1 MKLEQIDNKFF
12 KGLEKK
18 KNEMK
23 TKSSI
28 FLIASIMTVFGIMM
42 IPDDISAETNQNSI
56 TVIPINEKISLQ
68 KTVTTMSIPQEN
80 TLPWGTVKGTAFDY
94 VERYPVIIQ
103 FYKGEDPVHVAQVD
117 VKGDGSYE
125 YKFRVRSLDSSTGE
139 FLNIFEGDYTVKI
152 FRVIPN
158 TNYLV

>member
-1 MKLEQIDNKFF
+1 LEQIDNKFF

-18 KNEMK
+18 ETEMN

-28 FLIASIMTVFGIMM
+28 FLITSIMTVFGIMM
-42 IPDDISAETNQNSI
+42 IPDDISAETNQNTI
-56 TVIPINEKISLQ
+56 TVTPINEEISLQ
-68 KTVTTMSIPQEN
+68 KTVTTMSIPQDN
-80 TLPWGTVKGTAFDY
+80 KLPWGAVIGSASDY

-125 YKFRVRSLDSSTGE
+125 YKFRVTSLDSDTGE
-139 FLNIFEGDYTVKI
+139 FVNIFEGDYTVKI
-152 FRVIPN
+152 FRVIHN
-158 TNYLV
+158 TNVLV